1 MSLEITI
8 VNKIGEKIEEY
19 QEVTGCTKAWLAEKI
34 GVSRQT
40 LNTIINSN
48 NPTVGTLHKVACVLE
63 CDITDLYEVTIEII
77 K

>member
-8 VNKIGEKIEEY
+8 VNKIGEKIEKY

-40 LNTIINSN
+40 LNTIINSK
-48 NPTVGTLHKVACVLE
+48 NPTIETLHKIAYVLE
-63 CDITDLYEVTIEII
+63 CNINDLYEVTIEII